1 MPLKRCTLLFV
12 EDDTLA
18 QEQIKMIL
26 EDDVKEFYQ
35 AYDGKTGLQLYYD
48 KKPDIIITDINLPFV
63 NGLELAAQIK
73 KENSSQPI
81 IIMSAND
88 DRDTI
93 LNSINLGNNG
103 FIAKPVDLDLL
114 YERLNT
120 IAKIL
125 QKERLSRQS
134 TKLKLKK
141 LYNIA
146 YYDPLTKL
154 YSMTYLHKQVQKLL
168 KNEKTH
174 NFALFCID
182 IVNFK
187 NINETHGYEVG
198 DQILQDMAKKISKA
212 TPADTL
218 IVRKSDDQFLLLL
231 QNYNAKEELIETA
244 QNLLEYCSQTLQI
257 NKKRLSYSSK
267 VAIVQFPQDTK
278 DINELFFLLNNT
290 LENIKKASRKNY
302 SFADENF
309 VEIQEKN
316 TDIITITPTLQW
328 NKQYQQ
334 LFNKDKEIILT
345 KKEMRLLT
353 LLFSKT
359 NYQAT
364 HEEITH
370 YLWGASYL
378 DKKENI
384 KTLIK
389 TLRKKLPY
397 NFISNVFS
405 IGYKIQFLKN

>member
-290 LENIKKASRKNY
+290 LENIKKTSRKNY